1 MVTREDIWRELST
14 ICDPEIPDLTIT
26 DMGIVAEVQLE
37 PEAERVLVRITP
49 TFVGCPA
56 TALICAEI
64 EQRLRQLPVQEVRV
78 EVTYDP
84 PWNSNRL
91 SERARE
97 VLRRFGIA
105 PPPVYDGPEIPLQL
119 LHSGVPCPYCGST
132 ETTLRSPFGP
142 TLCRALYFCNTCH
155 QAFEHF
161 KPV

>member
-14 ICDPEIPDLTIT
+14 IHDPEIPGLTIT
-26 DMGIVAEVQLE
+26 DMGIVADVQLE
-37 PEAERVLVRITP
+37 PEAGRVLVRITP

-56 TALICAEI
+56 TALICSEI
-64 EQRLRQLPVQEVRV
+64 EQRLRRLPLQQVQV
-78 EVTYDP
+78 EVTYEP

-97 VLRRFGIA
+97 VLRRFGIT
-105 PPPVYDGPEIPLQL
+105 PPPVYEGPEVPLQL
-119 LHSGVPCPYCGST
+119 LEANVPCPYCGST

-142 TLCRALYFCNTCH
+142 TLCRALYFCNACR